1 MARPMIVRP
10 QPRLALLALA
20 ASLAGPALAQEREAL
35 KLERSVNLQQTF
47 TDNGNLSDNDRHAES
62 ITEVSPGF
70 RLSGR
75 SGRVQGSLDY
85 RLDLVQYARDS
96 SRSTAHHQLSADGA
110 AELVDR
116 HVFLDASASISQQ
129 SISAFGVQSGGTGL
143 DNNNSTDVA
152 SVAVSPSAKARLA
165 GLIDLSAVANWRITR
180 AKDSTAGD
188 STDWDTTLRAGAQHG
203 IFGWSVSATRQTSD
217 FAASDS
223 YISDSVVGT
232 VSVSLT
238 PRLQVFANHGED
250 RSDILGNG
258 TQKSSS
264 NGWGFNWSPDVR
276 TQVSGQA
283 DRHFYGNSH
292 SFSLSHRFRRAL
304 VAYTD
309 SRGVSGQNTES
320 LGPLRQRYLRL
331 YSGCMAVV
339 NNATTC
345 EQLTRALLG
354 FDPQVSLGF
363 LNSAPSLQRTQA
375 LVMSITGSRNTFALA
390 ASRNQSERLGEQQ
403 YDVGDLAIVPSVRQY
418 ALTADWSHRL
428 TPQSSLALTASWQK
442 TPDEDTQPGNDLR
455 RVQLSLTS
463 TLGQRTSGT
472 LSVRHVWF
480 DSETS
485 PYRESAIIGSLNYR
499 F

>member
-20 ASLAGPALAQEREAL
+20 AMLAGPVLAQEREAL
-35 KLERSVNLQQTF
+35 KLERSITLQQTF
-47 TDNGNLSDNDRHAES
+47 SDNGNLSDNDRHAES
-62 ITEVSPGF
+62 ITEVSPGIS
-70 RLSGR
+70 LSGR
-75 SGRVQGSLDY
+75 TAHVQGSLDY

-96 SRSTAHHQLSADGA
+96 SRSTAHHELA
-110 AELVDR
+110 ANGTAEIVDR

-129 SISAFGVQSGGTGL
+129 SISAFGVQTGGTRL
-143 DNNNSTDVA
+143 DNANSTDVA
-152 SVAVSPSAKARLA
+152 SVAVSPSAKMRLA
-165 GLIDLSAVANWRITR
+165 GLIDLSAVANWRTTR
-180 AKDSTAGD
+180 AKDSTTGD
-188 STDWDTTLRAGAQHG
+188 STDWDTSVRAGAQHG

-217 FAASDS
+217 YAATDS
-223 YISDSVVGT
+223 YISDSVLGT
-232 VSVSLT
+232 VSASLT

-264 NGWGFNWSPDVR
+264 NGWGFSWSPSVR
-276 TQVSGQA
+276 TQISGQA

-309 SRGVSGQNTES
+309 SRGISGQNTEA
-320 LGPLRQRYLRL
+320 LGPLRQRYLQL
-331 YSGCMAVV
+331 YSTCMALFSDPVYCER
-339 NNATTC
+339 ATR
-345 EQLTRALLG
+345 LLLG
-354 FDPQVSLGF
+354 FDPLESIGF
-363 LNSAPSLQRTQA
+363 LNSAPSLQRTQS

-403 YDVGDLAIVPSVRQY
+403 YTAGDLAIVPSVRQY

-428 TPQSSLALTASWQK
+428 TQQSSLALTASWQK